1 MQIIPFK
8 EPAAWQ
14 AQITLTSQ
22 IFILQFKWNAL
33 NKFWVMS
40 IYNANNIPVLL
51 GVKVVTNF
59 NLTAQFAA
67 ITGMPEG
74 DILCQNIIDMWNTIE
89 RFDMGETNEI
99 IYYEPGELAAQAAA
113 QLAAMQKAMME
124 NQQAS

>member
-33 NKFWVMS
+33 NKYWVMS
-40 IYNANNIPVLL
+40 IYNANNVPILL

-99 IYYEPGELAAQAAA
+99 IYYEPGELLTQAEATITA
-113 QLAAMQKAMME
+113 
-124 NQQAS
+124 